1 MRIIQNGQPR
11 EAAGAFA
18 NAEELAVSLVASGD
32 EAPQIVVSM
41 RLDGVGVPG
50 ERLADLSEISL
61 VGVREVEIATRP
73 ARELALQSLD
83 SAAAYAGEVG
93 KALTETA
100 ELMRASRPEV
110 ANEQFAEVIDAM
122 SVLFFAL
129 DAAARQLG
137 EEAVGIESIGE
148 RIQPWLDQILEA
160 QQTQDWIRVA
170 DYLEYEVGPVIDDAP
185 TMIRSVAERCAL
197 G

>member
-1 MRIIQNGQPR
+1 MRIIQDGQPR

-18 NAEELAVSLVASGD
+18 NAQELVASLATARD
-32 EAPQIVVSM
+32 EAPHILVSL
-41 RLDGVGVPG
+41 RLDGVEVPG
-50 ERLADLSEISL
+50 ESLADLSEISL
-61 VGVREVEIATRP
+61 AGVREAEIETRP
-73 ARELALQSLD
+73 ARELALESLE

-93 KALTETA
+93 KALAETA

-110 ANEQFAEVIDAM
+110 ANEQFTEVIDAM

-137 EEAVGIESIGE
+137 GEAAGIESLGQ
-148 RIQPWLDQILEA
+148 RIQPWRDQILEA

-170 DYLEYEVGPVIDDAP
+170 DYLEYEVGPVIDEAP
-185 TMIRSVAERCAL
+185 TMIRGVVERCAF